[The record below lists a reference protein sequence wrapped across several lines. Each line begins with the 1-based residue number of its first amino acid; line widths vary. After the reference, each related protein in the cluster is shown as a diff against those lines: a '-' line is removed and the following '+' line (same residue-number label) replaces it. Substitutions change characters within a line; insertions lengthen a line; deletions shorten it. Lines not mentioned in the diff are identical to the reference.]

1 MKYKLASVLIAAT
14 GISVFSLASEQSDSV
29 RPDLQQQG
37 FAVATFAGGC
47 FWCTE
52 AGFEKLPGVKEA
64 VSGYTG
70 GHDNTPTYG
79 EVSAG
84 TTGHT
89 EAVQVFY
96 DPEVI
101 TYEGLLQSLWRQM
114 DPTDGNG
121 SFVDRGSQYRPG
133 VFYHN
138 EQQRVLAEQSMKELA
153 ASGRYSKP
161 LATELTKLTVFY
173 PAEDYHQDY
182 YERNPIRYRYYR
194 FNSGRDQYLEKT
206 WGEDLHPDFTQF
218 GRGQNQDSSSKDSTT
233 SFSQYSKPSDSELR
247 QRLTD
252 IQYKVTQQ
260 DGTERAFQNAYWNEK
275 RDGIYVDI
283 VSGEPLFSSL
293 DKFKSG
299 TGWPSFTQPIQ
310 GVAIQE
316 HKDTS
321 FFMTRTEVRSQY
333 ADSHLGHVFD
343 DGPAPTGLRY
353 CINSAALRFIPKE
366 QMAEEGY
373 GELLALFDN

>member
-1 MKYKLASVLIAAT
+1 M
-14 GISVFSLASEQSDSV
+14 
-29 RPDLQQQG
+29 
-37 FAVATFAGGC
+37 
-47 FWCTE
+47 
-52 AGFEKLPGVKEA
+52 
-64 VSGYTG
+64 
-70 GHDNTPTYG
+70 
-79 EVSAG
+79 
-84 TTGHT
+84 
-89 EAVQVFY
+89 
-96 DPEVI
+96 
-101 TYEGLLQSLWRQM
+101 
-114 DPTDGNG
+114 
-121 SFVDRGSQYRPG
+121 
-133 VFYHN
+133 
-138 EQQRVLAEQSMKELA
+138 
-153 ASGRYSKP
+153 
-161 LATELTKLTVFY
+161 
-173 PAEDYHQDY
+173 
-182 YERNPIRYRYYR
+182 RYRYYR